1 LIIINRQQVAEPF
14 FLCRT
19 RYMNRS
25 SVLEAWT
32 GNTKCQHCNIRKL
45 VLFADLN
52 QQDFDLIHQPI
63 DDINFDC
70 GENIYQTTDSPLFVY
85 TIRSGL
91 VKLVHELAN
100 GSCRIVRILRQGDVA
115 GMEALNGTD
124 YLQNAVTLQPTY
136 VCRIPVVEI
145 ERLNRESPRLTRQ
158 LTSRW
163 QKAISDADTWL
174 AELTTGVSKRR
185 VANLLLYLDDNK
197 DTKYCY
203 LPSREDIG
211 ALLAIT
217 TETASRIIAEFGRN
231 GWISVDGN
239 NASIDR
245 AALEKIALID

>member
-1 LIIINRQQVAEPF
+1 
-14 FLCRT
+14 
-19 RYMNRS
+19 MNRLA
-25 SVLEAWT
+25 VLKAWT
-32 GNTKCQHCNIRKL
+32 GHEKCQHCNIRKL

-63 DDINFDC
+63 DDLDFDC
-70 GENIYQTTDSPLFVY
+70 GEKIYQTTDSPLFVY

-100 GSCRIVRILRQGDVA
+100 GSYRIVRILRQGDVA
-115 GMEALNGTD
+115 GMEALNGTA
-124 YLQNAVTLQPTY
+124 YLQNAVALLPTS

-145 ERLNRESPRLTRQ
+145 ERLNRESPRLSKQ

-163 QKAISDADTWL
+163 QKAVSDADTWL

-185 VANLLLYLDDNK
+185 VASLLLYLEDNK
-197 DTKYCY
+197 DSDYCY

-231 GWISVDGN
+231 GWVNVDGN
-239 NASIDR
+239 NARIDR
-245 AALEKIALID
+245 AALEKIVLSD